1 MPHYKD
7 GTPAQVG
14 DLVKGKPYNTP
25 REIVGEVIS
34 VTPGSESCNCMVAF
48 VEVLP
53 DGSPIPLGPV
63 SAYVAQASDGR
74 KVVLIP
80 KTDYGETKA
89 FEKVL

>member
-1 MPHYKD
+1 MPHYRD

-25 REIVGEVIS
+25 REIVGEIIS

-48 VEVLP
+48 AEILP
-53 DGSPIPLGPV
+53 DGNPIPLGPLP
-63 SAYVAQASDGR
+63 AYVAQRSDGH
-74 KVVLIP
+74 KIVILA